1 MDTERWGPSNVPI
14 FFLFFFFFYPFP
26 AMHTFPGIFPSIIP
40 IISTIFRLSPYP
52 GVGFGVKK
60 NL

>member
-1 MDTERWGPSNVPI
+1 MVPI